1 MVIQPP
7 HARPSLPILPATR
20 PRSAGR
26 AGRLRPRP
34 SFSGPLLRPAP
45 SCNYARRDNAG
56 PRNANAKG
64 NGLSRA
70 AKTWQLQPHDRG
82 AIERVS
88 SALEASP
95 VVAQLLLSRDVRDAD
110 AARLFLD
117 APFRALREPDLLPG
131 VPEAADRLWA
141 AVRGGKK
148 ICVYGDYDADGVTG
162 TAILRTAL
170 ELIGGHVD
178 IHVPHR
184 LEEGYGL
191 NAEALMKIAAEGA
204 SVVVTVD
211 CGIASLVEAEVARR
225 LGLELLVTDHHE
237 FKAQL
242 PDASVLVHPRLPGT
256 SYPFGFLSGAA
267 VAFKLAWA
275 LCQRACGGE
284 KVTPRFREL
293 LLDGVAL
300 AALGIVADV
309 VPLHDENRIF
319 VRHGLSRL
327 RQAPP
332 VGLKALLEVAGLTPG
347 AGLKAS
353 DIGFGLA

>member
-131 VPEAADRLWA
+131 VPEAADRLWV
-141 AVRGGKK
+141 AVRAGKK
-148 ICVYGDYDADGVTG
+148 ICVYGDYDADGLTG
-162 TAILRTAL
+162 TAILVQTLRLLGAAA
-170 ELIGGHVD
+170 EFY
-178 IHVPHR
+178 VPHR
-184 LEEGYGL
+184 LDEGYGL
-191 NAEALMKIAAEGA
+191 NLEALRQLAAGG
-204 SVVVTVD
+204 VGLVVTVD
-211 CGIASLVEAEVARR
+211 CGITALAEADEARR
-225 LGLELLVTDHHE
+225 LGLELIITDHHE
-237 FKAQL
+237 PKDEL
-242 PDASVLVHPRLPGT
+242 PSADAVVHPRRPGST
-256 SYPFGFLSGAA
+256 YPFGGLSGSG
-267 VAFKLAWA
+267 VAFKLAW
-275 LCQRACGGE
+275 
-284 KVTPRFREL
+284 
-293 LLDGVAL
+293 
-300 AALGIVADV
+300 
-309 VPLHDENRIF
+309 
-319 VRHGLSRL
+319 
-327 RQAPP
+327 
-332 VGLKALLEVAGLTPG
+332 
-347 AGLKAS
+347 
-353 DIGFGLA
+353 